1 MRYLTFAL
9 SMLLCPLI
17 SARAQISVGIGFPGV
32 DIGIAVS
39 AYPDLVLVPGYPVYY
54 DPRASSNYF
63 FYDGLYWVY
72 GADNWY
78 ASNWY
83 NGPWQLIEPEDVPL
97 PVLWVPVRYYRR
109 PPVYFSRWGADA
121 PPHWGE
127 HWGRDWEVRRRGW
140 DRWDRRSARPA
151 APLPDYQRQYSGDRY
166 PHAVEQQRAIQS
178 ENYRYH
184 PREAVAQR
192 QFQTQLRPDHS
203 HTGAYPQ
210 APAEQRSSTQ
220 QRRLPQDYQR
230 PPPQPGPPPEQS
242 AQPVQPR
249 HEPSQTQRLPT
260 RPQDRGQASPA
271 PPQDQARER
280 RPAPQERRPESGPGP
295 RERSRDNKEA
305 ERGSSPR

>member
-1 MRYLTFAL
+1 MRYLIIAL

-17 SARAQISVGIGFPGV
+17 SAHAQISVGIGFPGV
-32 DIGIAVS
+32 NIGINVS

-78 ASNWY
+78 ASTWY

-97 PVLWVPVRYYRR
+97 PLLWVPVRYYRR
-109 PPVYFSRWGADA
+109 PPVYFRRWGADA

-127 HWGRDWEVRRRGW
+127 HWGRDWEARRRGW

-151 APLPDYQRQYSGDRY
+151 APLPDYQRRYSGDRY
-166 PHAVEQQRAIQS
+166 PRAVEQQRSIQS

-192 QFQTQLRPDHS
+192 QFQPTRQPDRS
-203 HTGAYPQ
+203 RTGAQP
-210 APAEQRSSTQ
+210 PAEQRSSPPQ
-220 QRRLPQDYQR
+220 QRLLQDHQR
-230 PPPQPGPPPEQS
+230 PPPQPRPPPQQS

-249 HEPSQTQRLPT
+249 HEPSQTQRPPT
-260 RPQDRGQASPA
+260 RPQDRGQGSPA

-280 RPAPQERRPESGPGP
+280 RPAPQEKRPESGPGP

-305 ERGSSPR
+305 ERGPSPR

>member
-1 MRYLTFAL
+1 MRYLTIAL
-9 SMLLCPLI
+9 SMLLFPLI
-17 SARAQISVGIGFPGV
+17 SAHAQISVGIGFPGV
-32 DIGIAVS
+32 NIGINVS

-72 GADNWY
+72 GPDSWY
-78 ASNWY
+78 ASTWY

-97 PVLWVPVRYYRR
+97 PLLWVPVRYYRR
-109 PPVYFSRWGADA
+109 PPVYFRRWGADA

-127 HWGRDWEVRRRGW
+127 HWGRDWEARRSGW

-166 PHAVEQQRAIQS
+166 PHAVEQQRSIQS

-192 QFQTQLRPDHS
+192 QFQPQLRPDRS
-203 HTGAYPQ
+203 HTGAQP
-210 APAEQRSSTQ
+210 PAEQRSSIQ
-220 QRRLPQDYQR
+220 QQRLPQDHQR
-230 PPPQPGPPPEQS
+230 PPPQSRPPPEQS
-242 AQPVQPR
+242 VQPVQPR
-249 HEPSQTQRLPT
+249 HEPSQAQRPPT
-260 RPQDRGQASPA
+260 RPQDRGQGSLA

-280 RPAPQERRPESGPGP
+280 RPAPHERRPESGPGP
-295 RERSRDNKEA
+295 GEKSRDNKES
-305 ERGSSPR
+305 ERGPSPR